1 MRILCL
7 LDGIS
12 GVSFHRLYTPYA
24 RLQLDHDVVVDISQ
38 DKTEWADLPYEKY
51 DVVVFNRWL
60 GHLQYNI
67 LPILAAKKIPF
78 ICDNDDYWVIPR
90 YNPAYEF
97 YRAYLKNGVKDAITY
112 ADAVSCTTPQLADV
126 IRPFNPNVYILP
138 NALDYAQP
146 QWKVTQATRSHKP
159 TIGWVGGISHL
170 EDIKLLSGQIKRIC
184 EQYNYRF
191 LMCGFHGNSKIWRE
205 MEYAITGE
213 SPINRPHW
221 FDVREGTRAD
231 IYGTYYSEIDI
242 VLAPLTKTKFNRYKS
257 ELKIVEAAAY
267 SLPIVVSKVEPY
279 TNHCN
284 NLGVFFVTDND
295 WVTPLKQLIESDKSS
310 QVGAVNAA
318 YCDVNH
324 NIHVINHDRMEM
336 LRKVI
341 G

>member
-24 RLQLDHDVVVDISQ
+24 RLQLDHNVVVDISQ
-38 DKTEWADLPYEKY
+38 DKNEWADLPYEKY

-67 LPILAAKKIPF
+67 LPILAKKKIPF

-97 YRAYLKNGVKDAITY
+97 YRAYLKNGVKDAISY
-112 ADAVSCTTPQLADV
+112 ADAVSCTTPQLAEV

-138 NALDYAQP
+138 NAIDPAQP
-146 QWKVTQATRSHKP
+146 QWKVTQVIRSHQK

-170 EDIKLLSGQIKRIC
+170 EDIKLLSGQIKGIC
-184 EQYNYRF
+184 EKYGYRF
-191 LMCGFHGNSKIWRE
+191 LMCGYHSNSKIWRE
-205 MEYAITGE
+205 MECAITGE
-213 SPINRPHW
+213 YPNRRPHW
-221 FDVREGTRAD
+221 FQVREGTRAD
-231 IYGTYYSEIDI
+231 VYGTYYSEIDI
-242 VLAPLTKTKFNRYKS
+242 VLAPLTKSKFNRYKS
-257 ELKIVEAAAY
+257 ELKILEAAAY

-279 TNHCN
+279 TNHGN

-295 WVTPLKQLIESDKSS
+295 WVTPLKQLIESDKST

-324 NIHVINHDRMEM
+324 NIQVINHDRMDM

>member
-38 DKTEWADLPYEKY
+38 DKSEWADLPYEKY

-67 LPILAAKKIPF
+67 LPILAQKKIPF

-90 YNPAYEF
+90 YNPAYKF
-97 YRAYLKNGVKDAITY
+97 YRAYLKNGVKDSIAY
-112 ADAVSCTTPQLADV
+112 ADAVSCTTPQLAEK
-126 IRPFNPNVYILP
+126 IREFNPNVYILP
-138 NALDYAQP
+138 NAIDPAQL
-146 QWKVTQATRSHKP
+146 QWKAEKP
-159 TIGWVGGISHL
+159 HPKTIGWVGGISHL
-170 EDIKLLSGQIKRIC
+170 EDLKLLSGQIKPIC
-184 EQYNYRF
+184 EKYGYRF
-191 LMCGFHGNSKIWRE
+191 LMCGHHNNSKIWLD
-205 MEYAITGE
+205 MERAITGE
-213 SPINRPHW
+213 FPINRPEW
-221 FDVREGTRAD
+221 FQVREGTRAD
-231 IYGTYYSEIDI
+231 LYGTYYAEIDI
-242 VLAPLTKTKFNRYKS
+242 VLAPLTATKFNRYKS

-267 SLPIVVSKVEPY
+267 NLPIVVSSVEPY

-284 NLGVFFVTDND
+284 NLGVFFVTNND
-295 WVTPLKQLIESDKSS
+295 WITPLTQLIESGKAK
-310 QVGAVNAA
+310 QVGEVNAA

-324 NIHVINHDRMEM
+324 NIHVINHNRMEM

>member
-1 MRILCL
+1 
-7 LDGIS
+7 
-12 GVSFHRLYTPYA
+12 
-24 RLQLDHDVVVDISQ
+24 VVVDISQ
-38 DKTEWADLPYEKY
+38 DKNEWADLPYEKY

-67 LPILAAKKIPF
+67 LPILAKKKIPF

-97 YRAYLKNGVKDAITY
+97 YRAYLKNGVKDAISY
-112 ADAVSCTTPQLADV
+112 ADAVSCTTPQLAEV

-138 NALDYAQP
+138 NAIDPAQP
-146 QWKVTQATRSHKP
+146 QWKVTQVIRSHQK

-170 EDIKLLSGQIKRIC
+170 EDIKLLSGQIKGIC
-184 EQYNYRF
+184 EKYGYRF
-191 LMCGFHGNSKIWRE
+191 LMCGYHSNSKIWRE
-205 MEYAITGE
+205 MECAITGE
-213 SPINRPHW
+213 YPNRRPHW
-221 FDVREGTRAD
+221 FQVREGTRAD
-231 IYGTYYSEIDI
+231 VYGTYYSEIDI
-242 VLAPLTKTKFNRYKS
+242 VLAPLTKSKFNRYKS
-257 ELKIVEAAAY
+257 ELKILEAAAY

-279 TNHCN
+279 TNHGN

-295 WVTPLKQLIESDKSS
+295 WVTPLKQLIESDKST

-324 NIHVINHDRMEM
+324 NIQVINHDRMDM